1 MSREPRLSTDAR
13 LLALRVEPYVCVVGG
28 GGRRSQKKSLSRER
42 LVAPSSAGS
51 APVLSWHIREANGT
65 GVEGVHA
72 WYPAVFRVSL
82 QNCVQAEGP
91 KRRSELDM
99 RPTWSRTPV
108 LVLARAAASPARL
121 LVLCLCALAASV
133 PLLRCLSPLLLSLTA
148 PRVEAPA
155 AASMEWLVHTAAAP
169 RADARRQTRPCR

>member
-1 MSREPRLSTDAR
+1 
-13 LLALRVEPYVCVVGG
+13 
-28 GGRRSQKKSLSRER
+28 
-42 LVAPSSAGS
+42 
-51 APVLSWHIREANGT
+51 
-65 GVEGVHA
+65 
-72 WYPAVFRVSL
+72 
-82 QNCVQAEGP
+82 
-91 KRRSELDM
+91 M

-169 RADARRQTRPCR
+169 RADARRKTRPCR